1 MTALLTIGLVLA
13 AYSAVSGVL
22 DRRGVTSAMTFVA
35 VGLVVGAG
43 GLGWLDVPVESAGA
57 EHVAEL
63 ALAYLLFTDSARID
77 LRSLR
82 RSLAWPGRL
91 LLVGLPL
98 TMVLG
103 LGVALLLFPAMP
115 LASAFVLATMLCSTD
130 AALGQRVVED
140 AAVPAR
146 VRQALDVESG
156 LNDGLAVPFFLVAV
170 DLATANLHGGFGG
183 AVLREGAAQ
192 IGWGVAAGV
201 GVGAVGGTVLRSAE
215 ERGWMLPQWRQLLVL
230 AVATASYAAAVAL
243 GGSGFIAA
251 FVAGMAYGA
260 TSQQRG
266 LRAMYLAEEVGNIL
280 AAVTWLGFGALA
292 VSRVWSDI
300 TWQVVVYALLSLTLV
315 RMVPVALALAGTGA
329 RRPTVAF
336 MGWFG
341 PRGLASVVFGLLALE
356 AGVPDLDPLLTTVVV
371 TVALSV
377 LLHGLSAT
385 PLVAVYRRWYD
396 AHRRSPAE
404 TTEVAEAVPT
414 PLTRTRRS
422 AGPAPEGSAS

>member
-103 LGVALLLFPAMP
+103 LGAALLLFPAMP

-140 AAVPAR
+140 PAVPAR
-146 VRQALDVESG
+146 VRQALDAESG

-201 GVGAVGGTVLRSAE
+201 GVGAVGGTVLRAAE

-266 LRAMYLAEEVGNIL
+266 QRAMYLAEEVGNIL

-422 AGPAPEGSAS
+422 ADPAPEGSAS

>member
-22 DRRGVTSAMTFVA
+22 DRRGVTSAMTFVV

-201 GVGAVGGTVLRSAE
+201 GVGAVGGTVLRAAE

>member
-1 MTALLTIGLVLA
+1 M
-13 AYSAVSGVL
+13 
-22 DRRGVTSAMTFVA
+22 
-35 VGLVVGAG
+35 
-43 GLGWLDVPVESAGA
+43 
-57 EHVAEL
+57 
-63 ALAYLLFTDSARID
+63 
-77 LRSLR
+77 
-82 RSLAWPGRL
+82 
-91 LLVGLPL
+91 
-98 TMVLG
+98 
-103 LGVALLLFPAMP
+103 
-115 LASAFVLATMLCSTD
+115 
-130 AALGQRVVED
+130 
-140 AAVPAR
+140 
-146 VRQALDVESG
+146 
-156 LNDGLAVPFFLVAV
+156 
-170 DLATANLHGGFGG
+170 
-183 AVLREGAAQ
+183 
-192 IGWGVAAGV
+192 
-201 GVGAVGGTVLRSAE
+201 
-215 ERGWMLPQWRQLLVL
+215 
-230 AVATASYAAAVAL
+230 AL

-300 TWQVVVYALLSLTLV
+300 TWQVVVYALLSLTV
-315 RMVPVALALAGTGA
+315 VGMVPVALALAGTGA

>member
-103 LGVALLLFPAMP
+103 LGAALLLFPAMP

-140 AAVPAR
+140 PAVPAR
-146 VRQALDVESG
+146 VRQALD
-156 LNDGLAVPFFLVAV
+156 
-170 DLATANLHGGFGG
+170 
-183 AVLREGAAQ
+183 Q
-192 IGWGVAAGV
+192 
-201 GVGAVGGTVLRSAE
+201 
-215 ERGWMLPQWRQLLVL
+215 M
-230 AVATASYAAAVAL
+230 
-243 GGSGFIAA
+243 
-251 FVAGMAYGA
+251 
-260 TSQQRG
+260 
-266 LRAMYLAEEVGNIL
+266 LRA
-280 AAVTWLGFGALA
+280 
-292 VSRVWSDI
+292 
-300 TWQVVVYALLSLTLV
+300 
-315 RMVPVALALAGTGA
+315 
-329 RRPTVAF
+329 
-336 MGWFG
+336 
-341 PRGLASVVFGLLALE
+341 
-356 AGVPDLDPLLTTVVV
+356 
-371 TVALSV
+371 
-377 LLHGLSAT
+377 
-385 PLVAVYRRWYD
+385 
-396 AHRRSPAE
+396 
-404 TTEVAEAVPT
+404 
-414 PLTRTRRS
+414 
-422 AGPAPEGSAS
+422 